1 MMNAKFWQKIFSEQ
15 AELDIARRKIISASS
30 DAQHFAKQVIFA
42 LQRDNVKEAAE
53 KLALATK
60 LLVALDKKYG
70 KNGKLRNEGAW
81 KAGIEE
87 FVEAKLFFDYCGGKK
102 IGAVDEF
109 YVELD
114 EYLGGLSDLTGEL
127 VRLMI
132 IRATA
137 KEFNEVKKAGKA
149 VEEVIHALM
158 QNNLTGYLRTKFDQ
172 AKNSLR
178 KAEEILYE
186 ISQLNS

>member
-1 MMNAKFWQKIFSEQ
+1 MLDAKFWKMIFQEQ
-15 AELDIARRKIISASS
+15 GELDVARRKIIGASS
-30 DAQHFAKQVIFA
+30 DAQHLSKQVIFA
-42 LQRDNVKEAAE
+42 LQRDNVKEARE
-53 KLALATK
+53 KLTAARE
-60 LLVALDKKYG
+60 LLVELDKKYG
-70 KNGKLRNEGAW
+70 QNGKLRNEGAW

-87 FVEAKLFFDYCGGKK
+87 FVEAKLFFDFCDGKK
-102 IGAVDEF
+102 IGGVKEF

-132 IRATA
+132 ILATQ
-137 KEFNEVKKAGKA
+137 KKFDEVKKAGQA
-149 VEEVIHALM
+149 VDEVIHALM

-186 ISQLNS
+186 ISMKK

>member
-1 MMNAKFWQKIFSEQ
+1 MLNKIFWEKIFTEQ
-15 AELDIARRKIISASS
+15 SELDIARRKIIGASS
-30 DAQHFAKQVIFA
+30 DAQHLAKQVIFA
-42 LQRDNVKEAAE
+42 LQRDNAEEAKEKFAE
-53 KLALATK
+53 AKR
-60 LLVALDKKYG
+60 LLIELDKKYG
-70 KNGKLRNEGAW
+70 ENGKLRNEGAW

-87 FVEAKLFFDYCGGKK
+87 FVEAKLFFDYCDGKK
-102 IGAVDEF
+102 IGAISEF

-132 IRATA
+132 ILATQKKFDKV
-137 KEFNEVKKAGKA
+137 KEAGKA
-149 VEEVIHALM
+149 VDEVIHALM

-186 ISQLNS
+186 ISMK

>member
-1 MMNAKFWQKIFSEQ
+1 MMDTKFWQKIFTEQ
-15 AELDIARRKIISASS
+15 SELDVARRKIISASS
-30 DAQHFAKQVIFA
+30 DAQHLAKQVIFA
-42 LQRDNVKEAAE
+42 LQRDNTQEAAE
-53 KLALATK
+53 KLAEAMK
-60 LLVALDKKYG
+60 LLVELDKKYG

-87 FVEAKLFFDYCGGKK
+87 FVEAKLFFDYCRGGK
-102 IGAVDEF
+102 IGAIKEF

-114 EYLGGLSDLTGEL
+114 EYLGGLSDLTGEI

-132 IRATA
+132 IKATA
-137 KEFNEVKKAGKA
+137 KRFAEVKKAGAA
-149 VEEVIHALM
+149 VDEVIHALM

-186 ISQLNS
+186 ISRMS